1 MLTDAEYAAKMA
13 IPDLTE
19 KLEFDEVLFYKL
31 KDICEDMCSGDEY
44 NGHNAWKRALERAA
58 ELNEEH
64 YENHLS
70 FRVVKV
76 CQNYYVVDKAI
87 AEKKLGLDLS
97 APLPIL

>member
-1 MLTDAEYAAKMA
+1 MLTDTEYAAKMA

-19 KLEFDEVLFYKL
+19 KLEDGNGLHSIWEECF
-31 KDICEDMCSGDEY
+31 SGDEY
-44 NGHNAWKRALERAA
+44 NGHNAWKRALEHAA

-70 FRVVKV
+70 FRVVKF
-76 CQNYYVVDKAI
+76 CQNYYVVEKKT

>member
-1 MLTDAEYAAKMA
+1 MLTDTEYAAKMA

-19 KLEFDEVLFYKL
+19 KLDENTGGY
-31 KDICEDMCSGDEY
+31 DIRRICEDYFSGDEY
-44 NGHNAWKRALERAA
+44 NGHNAWKRALRHAA

-64 YENHLS
+64 YDNHLS
-70 FRVVKV
+70 FRVVKY